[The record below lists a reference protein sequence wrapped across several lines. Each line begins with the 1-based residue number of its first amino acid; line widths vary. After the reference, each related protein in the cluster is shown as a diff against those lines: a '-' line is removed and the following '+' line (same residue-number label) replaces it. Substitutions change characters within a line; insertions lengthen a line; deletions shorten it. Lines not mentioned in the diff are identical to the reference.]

1 MSSARFARS
10 GRVRICILM
19 SMFIV
24 LIMMIVIYQMSQHQL
39 DESRAFQEG
48 LNVQMQCKCRSGLR
62 SVVKHVISLP
72 LVLAALTA
80 EKVTAEKRMSLLRTE
95 KMSLQEKY
103 EGQLAEA
110 VQKQQEIE
118 RALQE
123 KFDAQLEKYKLLEGK
138 YSDLEAEC
146 LKSKKKHIEDTNAFD
161 QKLQKLLADVHKDKA
176 VKEQEVSL
184 WKDKLEKLHRDSE
197 HKIHALEAT
206 ISEFKAN
213 CQYVPKV
220 QPAEAPAHGHQQQ
233 LNKPADLTP
242 TTRNSS
248 PAQQAHSIEKPRNE
262 KSFDAQVQVSEG
274 VYRIGGGVN
283 LATNP
288 NHKQTNATTNT
299 TIKGNGGGAKDKPQ
313 RPEQERL
320 PLLTFAVRNNR
331 SLIINSVENFQIVP
345 EKQQQEEPQ
354 LSGGPISP
362 LSAPRKSST
371 QSSAGELAVK
381 SAGDAPNASVAPKVS
396 SSGLPPLAKPPAK
409 TERKLPENVAPIPNF
424 EDNKMDAKGDAV
436 DVDTAAEELPK
447 NENNNRYANA
457 VNDLENTKNLGVAP
471 KPNEDSGAHEVKDA
485 LNEPSFNLPAAG
497 GQNFFDGDLPAPG
510 PGPVP
515 DEPAKQMAEAAGA
528 GGGGEGE
535 DDDDVGDVAVKQPQ
549 HLLDTD
555 NLNNEIVA
563 DQGKEF
569 AEGGIHLEDGLDEDQ
584 DEDDYSN
591 VAARKKGG
599 EAIRH

>member
-48 LNVQMQCKCRSGLR
+48 LSVQMQ
-62 SVVKHVISLP
+62 SLN
-72 LVLAALTA
+72 A
-80 EKVTAEKRMSLLRTE
+80 EKLTAEKRMSALRSE
-95 KMSLQEKY
+95 KMSLQEQY

-110 VQKQQEIE
+110 VQKQQDTEH
-118 RALQE
+118 ALQE
-123 KFDAQLEKYKLLEGK
+123 KFDAQVEKYKLLEVK

-161 QKLQKLLADVHKDKA
+161 QKLQKVLADLHKDKA
-176 VKEQEVSL
+176 SKEREVAA
-184 WKDKLEKLHRDSE
+184 WKEKLDKLQRDKE

-206 ISEFKAN
+206 IAEFKTN
-213 CQYVPKV
+213 CNYVPKV
-220 QPAEAPAHGHQQQ
+220 QPAEAPVHGHQQQ
-233 LNKPADLTP
+233 LNKPAEQMP
-242 TTRNSS
+242 TTHHSNS
-248 PAQQAHSIEKPRNE
+248 AQPAHSIEKPRNE

-274 VYRIGGGVN
+274 LYRIGGG
-283 LATNP
+283 
-288 NHKQTNATTNT
+288 
-299 TIKGNGGGAKDKPQ
+299 
-313 RPEQERL
+313 
-320 PLLTFAVRNNR
+320 
-331 SLIINSVENFQIVP
+331 IVP
-345 EKQQQEEPQ
+345 KSVSEKQQQEEPQ
-354 LSGGPISP
+354 LSGGPVSP

-371 QSSAGELAVK
+371 QASVGSASDK
-381 SAGDAPNASVAPKVS
+381 KAGDAPNASVAPKVS
-396 SSGLPPLAKPPAK
+396 SSGLPPLAVPPAK
-409 TERKLPENVAPIPNF
+409 SERKLPENVAPIPENF
-424 EDNKMDAKGDAV
+424 EDKADTKGDAV

-457 VNDLENTKNLGVAP
+457 VNDMEGNKNVGVAP
-471 KPNEDSGAHEVKDA
+471 KPIEDSGAHEVKDA

-497 GQNFFDGDLPAPG
+497 GGPNFFDGELPAPG

-515 DEPAKQMAEAAGA
+515 DDTAKQMAEAAGA
-528 GGGGEGE
+528 GGGGDGD

-569 AEGGIHLEDGLDEDQ
+569 AEGIHLEDGMDEDQ

-591 VAARKKGG
+591 VAARNKGDKV
-599 EAIRH
+599 IRP

>member
-48 LNVQMQCKCRSGLR
+48 LSVQMQ
-62 SVVKHVISLP
+62 SLN
-72 LVLAALTA
+72 A
-80 EKVTAEKRMSLLRTE
+80 EKETAEKRMSLLRTE

-103 EGQLAEA
+103 ENQLSEA
-110 VQKQQEIE
+110 VQKQQETE

-123 KFDAQLEKYKLLEGK
+123 KFDAQVEKYKLLEFK
-138 YSDLEAEC
+138 FSDLEAEC

-161 QKLQKLLADVHKDKA
+161 QKLQKVLADVHKDKA
-176 VKEQEVSL
+176 NKEHEVAA
-184 WKDKLEKLHRDSE
+184 WKEKLDKLKRDGE

-206 ISEFKAN
+206 LSEFKTN
-213 CQYVPKV
+213 CNYVPKV
-220 QPAEAPAHGHQQQ
+220 QPAEAPAHEHQQQ
-233 LNKPADLTP
+233 LNKPAEQMP
-242 TTRNSS
+242 TTRHSN
-248 PAQQAHSIEKPRNE
+248 PAQLAHSIEKPRNE

-274 VYRIGGGVN
+274 LYRIGGGVN
-283 LATNP
+283 LP
-288 NHKQTNATTNT
+288 TTNSNQNLT
-299 TIKGNGGGAKDKPQ
+299 KASTNSSIKSNGDGTQEQ
-313 RPEQERL
+313 RQQL
-320 PLLTFAVRNNR
+320 PLLPFAVRNNH
-331 SLIINSVENFQIVP
+331 SLILNSVENFQIVP
-345 EKQQQEEPQ
+345 KSLNEKQQQEEPQ
-354 LSGGPISP
+354 LSGGPVSP

-371 QSSAGELAVK
+371 QASKSGVDAKNAGE
-381 SAGDAPNASVAPKVS
+381 APNASVAPKVS
-396 SSGLPPLAKPPAK
+396 SSGLPPLAVPPAK
-409 TERKLPENVAPIPNF
+409 QERKLPENVAPIPDNF
-424 EDNKMDAKGDAV
+424 EDKADAKGDAV
-436 DVDTAAEELPK
+436 DVDTAAEEMPK

-457 VNDLENTKNLGVAP
+457 VNDLENNKNLGVAP

-497 GQNFFDGDLPAPG
+497 GGQNFFDGELPAPG

-515 DEPAKQMAEAAGA
+515 DEPAKQIADAAGA
-528 GGGGEGE
+528 AGGGEGD

-569 AEGGIHLEDGLDEDQ
+569 AEGIHLEDGMDEDQ

-599 EAIRH
+599 EVIRH

>member
-48 LNVQMQCKCRSGLR
+48 LNVQMQS
-62 SVVKHVISLP
+62 
-72 LVLAALTA
+72 LTA

-176 VKEQEVSL
+176 GKEQEVSG

-288 NHKQTNATTNT
+288 NQNQTNATTNT
-299 TIKGNGGGAKDKPQ
+299 IIKSNGGGAKDKAQ
-313 RPEQERL
+313 RPEQE
-320 PLLTFAVRNNR
+320 PLLTFAVRNNH
-331 SLIINSVENFQIVP
+331 SLILNSVENFQIVP

-409 TERKLPENVAPIPNF
+409 TERKLPENVAPIPENF

-457 VNDLENTKNLGVAP
+457 VNELENTKNLGVAP
-471 KPNEDSGAHEVKDA
+471 KPSEDSGAHEVKDA

-515 DEPAKQMAEAAGA
+515 DDPAKHMAEAVGA

>member
-48 LNVQMQCKCRSGLR
+48 LSVQMQ
-62 SVVKHVISLP
+62 SLN
-72 LVLAALTA
+72 A
-80 EKVTAEKRMSLLRTE
+80 EKLTAEKRMSALRSE
-95 KMSLQEKY
+95 KMSLQEQY

-110 VQKQQEIE
+110 VQKQQDTEH
-118 RALQE
+118 ALQE
-123 KFDAQLEKYKLLEGK
+123 KFDAQVEKYKLLEVK

-161 QKLQKLLADVHKDKA
+161 QKLQKVLADLHKDKA
-176 VKEQEVSL
+176 SKEREVSA
-184 WKDKLEKLHRDSE
+184 WKEKLVKLQRDGE

-206 ISEFKAN
+206 IAEFKTN
-213 CQYVPKV
+213 CNYVPKV

-233 LNKPADLTP
+233 LNKPAEQMP
-242 TTRNSS
+242 TTHHSN
-248 PAQQAHSIEKPRNE
+248 PAQLAHSIEKPRNE

-274 VYRIGGGVN
+274 LYRIGGGVN
-283 LATNP
+283 LLATNP
-288 NHKQTNATTNT
+288 NQNLTKLNLTTASTNS
-299 TIKGNGGGAKDKPQ
+299 TIKSNGDGTKEQPQ
-313 RPEQERL
+313 HL
-320 PLLTFAVRNNR
+320 PLLPFAVRNNH
-331 SLIINSVENFQIVP
+331 SLILTSVENFQIVP
-345 EKQQQEEPQ
+345 KSVSEKQQQEEPQ
-354 LSGGPISP
+354 LSGGPVSP

-371 QSSAGELAVK
+371 QASVGSASDK
-381 SAGDAPNASVAPKVS
+381 KAGDAPNASVAPKVS
-396 SSGLPPLAKPPAK
+396 SSGLPPLAVPPAK
-409 TERKLPENVAPIPNF
+409 PERKLPENVAPIPENF
-424 EDNKMDAKGDAV
+424 EDKTDTKGDAV

-457 VNDLENTKNLGVAP
+457 VNDMEGNKNVGVAP
-471 KPNEDSGAHEVKDA
+471 KPIEDSGAHEVKDA

-497 GQNFFDGDLPAPG
+497 GGQNFFDGELPAPG

-515 DEPAKQMAEAAGA
+515 DETAKQMAEAAGV
-528 GGGGEGE
+528 GGGGDGD

-569 AEGGIHLEDGLDEDQ
+569 AEGIHLEDGMDEDQ
-584 DEDDYSN
+584 DEDDYSHG
-591 VAARKKGG
+591 AARKKGG
-599 EAIRH
+599 EVIRD

>member
-48 LNVQMQCKCRSGLR
+48 LNVQMQS
-62 SVVKHVISLP
+62 
-72 LVLAALTA
+72 LTA
-80 EKVTAEKRMSLLRTE
+80 DKVTAEKRMSLLRTE

-176 VKEQEVSL
+176 SKEQEVSA

-233 LNKPADLTP
+233 LNKPGDLTP

-248 PAQQAHSIEKPRNE
+248 PAQLAHSIEKPRNE
-262 KSFDAQVQVSEG
+262 KSFDAQVQVSDG

-283 LATNP
+283 LTTNP
-288 NHKQTNATTNT
+288 KQNQTYSTTNT
-299 TIKGNGGGAKDKPQ
+299 TIKSNGGGAKDKAQ
-313 RPEQERL
+313 RPEQE
-320 PLLTFAVRNNR
+320 PLLTFAVRNNH

-381 SAGDAPNASVAPKVS
+381 SAGEAPNASVAPKVS

-409 TERKLPENVAPIPNF
+409 AERKLPENVAPIPENF
-424 EDNKMDAKGDAV
+424 YENKMDGKGDAG
-436 DVDTAAEELPK
+436 DIDTAAEELPK
-447 NENNNRYANA
+447 NENNIRYANA

-515 DEPAKQMAEAAGA
+515 DEPAKQMAEAVGA
-528 GGGGEGE
+528 VGGGEGD

>member
-48 LNVQMQCKCRSGLR
+48 LSVQME
-62 SVVKHVISLP
+62 SLN
-72 LVLAALTA
+72 A
-80 EKVTAEKRMSLLRTE
+80 EKETAEKRMSLLRSE
-95 KMSLQEKY
+95 KISLQEKY

-110 VQKQQEIE
+110 VQKQQETE

-123 KFDAQLEKYKLLEGK
+123 KFDAQVEKYKLLELK
-138 YSDLEAEC
+138 HSDLEAEC

-161 QKLQKLLADVHKDKA
+161 QKLQKVLADVHKDKA
-176 VKEQEVSL
+176 SKEHEVAA
-184 WKDKLEKLHRDSE
+184 WKEKLDKQKRDGE

-206 ISEFKAN
+206 LAEFKTN
-213 CQYVPKV
+213 CNYVPKV
-220 QPAEAPAHGHQQQ
+220 QPAEAPAHDHQQQ
-233 LNKPADLTP
+233 LNKPAEQMP
-242 TTRNSS
+242 TTRHTN
-248 PAQQAHSIEKPRNE
+248 PAQLAHSIEKPRNE
-262 KSFDAQVQVSEG
+262 KSFDAQVQVSDG
-274 VYRIGGGVN
+274 LYRIGGG
-283 LATNP
+283 
-288 NHKQTNATTNT
+288 
-299 TIKGNGGGAKDKPQ
+299 
-313 RPEQERL
+313 
-320 PLLTFAVRNNR
+320 
-331 SLIINSVENFQIVP
+331 IVP
-345 EKQQQEEPQ
+345 KTLSEKQQQEEPQ
-354 LSGGPISP
+354 LSGGPVSP

-371 QSSAGELAVK
+371 QASKGGAVAK
-381 SAGDAPNASVAPKVS
+381 NAGDAPNASVAPKVS
-396 SSGLPPLAKPPAK
+396 SSGLPPLAVPPAK
-409 TERKLPENVAPIPNF
+409 PERKLPENVAPIPDNF
-424 EDNKMDAKGDAV
+424 EDKADAKGDAV
-436 DVDTAAEELPK
+436 DVDTAAEEMPK

-457 VNDLENTKNLGVAP
+457 VNDLESNKNLGVAP
-471 KPNEDSGAHEVKDA
+471 KPIEDSGAHEVKDA

-497 GQNFFDGDLPAPG
+497 QNFFDGELPAPG

-528 GGGGEGE
+528 GGGAEGD

-569 AEGGIHLEDGLDEDQ
+569 AEGIHLEDGMDEDQ

-599 EAIRH
+599 EVIRN

>member
-48 LNVQMQCKCRSGLR
+48 LSVQMQ
-62 SVVKHVISLP
+62 SLN
-72 LVLAALTA
+72 A
-80 EKVTAEKRMSLLRTE
+80 EKLTAEKRMSLLRTE

-110 VQKQQEIE
+110 VQKQQETE
-118 RALQE
+118 RSLQE
-123 KFDAQLEKYKLLEGK
+123 KFDAQVEKYKVLELK
-138 YSDLEAEC
+138 YTDLEAEC

-161 QKLQKLLADVHKDKA
+161 QKLQKVLADLHKDKA
-176 VKEQEVSL
+176 SKEHEVAAWKVISL
-184 WKDKLEKLHRDSE
+184 TGCYRISPINLLCLQEKLDKQQRDGE
-197 HKIHALEAT
+197 HKMHALEAT
-206 ISEFKAN
+206 LAEFKTN
-213 CQYVPKV
+213 CNYVPKV

-233 LNKPADLTP
+233 LNKPADQMP
-242 TTRNSS
+242 TTRHSNT
-248 PAQQAHSIEKPRNE
+248 AQLAHSIEKPRNE
-262 KSFDAQVQVSEG
+262 KSFDAQVQVSDG
-274 VYRIGGGVN
+274 LYRIGGGVN
-283 LATNP
+283 LLATNP
-288 NHKQTNATTNT
+288 NQNQTTAATNSTL
-299 TIKGNGGGAKDKPQ
+299 KSNGDGTQEQPPQ
-313 RPEQERL
+313 L
-320 PLLTFAVRNNR
+320 PLLPFAVRNNH
-331 SLIINSVENFQIVP
+331 SLILNSVENFQIVP
-345 EKQQQEEPQ
+345 KSLNEKQQQEEPQ
-354 LSGGPISP
+354 LSGGPVSP

-371 QSSAGELAVK
+371 QTSEGGAAAKKAGN
-381 SAGDAPNASVAPKVS
+381 APNASVAPKVS
-396 SSGLPPLAKPPAK
+396 SSGLPPLAVPPAK
-409 TERKLPENVAPIPNF
+409 PDRKLPENVAPIPDNF
-424 EDNKMDAKGDAV
+424 EDKADTKGDGV

-457 VNDLENTKNLGVAP
+457 VNELENNKNLGVAP
-471 KPNEDSGAHEVKDA
+471 KPLEDSGAHEVKDA

-497 GQNFFDGDLPAPG
+497 AGQNFFDGELPAPG

-528 GGGGEGE
+528 GGGGEGD

-549 HLLDTD
+549 HLLESD

-569 AEGGIHLEDGLDEDQ
+569 AEGIHLEDAMDEDQ

-599 EAIRH
+599 EVIRH

>member
-48 LNVQMQCKCRSGLR
+48 LNVQMQS
-62 SVVKHVISLP
+62 
-72 LVLAALTA
+72 LTA

-176 VKEQEVSL
+176 GKEQEVSA

-220 QPAEAPAHGHQQQ
+220 QPAEAPAHDHQQQ
-233 LNKPADLTP
+233 LHKPADLTP

-262 KSFDAQVQVSEG
+262 KSFDAQVQVSDG
-274 VYRIGGGVN
+274 VYRIGGG
-283 LATNP
+283 
-288 NHKQTNATTNT
+288 
-299 TIKGNGGGAKDKPQ
+299 
-313 RPEQERL
+313 
-320 PLLTFAVRNNR
+320 
-331 SLIINSVENFQIVP
+331 IVP

-381 SAGDAPNASVAPKVS
+381 SAGDAPNASVAPKMS

-409 TERKLPENVAPIPNF
+409 TERKLPENVAPIPENF

-436 DVDTAAEELPK
+436 DMDTAAEELPK

-457 VNDLENTKNLGVAP
+457 LNELENTKNLGVAP
-471 KPNEDSGAHEVKDA
+471 KPNEDSGGHEVKDA

-497 GQNFFDGDLPAPG
+497 GQNFFDGELPAPG

-515 DEPAKQMAEAAGA
+515 DEPAKHMAEAAGA
-528 GGGGEGE
+528 GGGGEGDE
-535 DDDDVGDVAVKQPQ
+535 DEDVGDVAVKQPQ

>member
-19 SMFIV
+19 TMFIV

-48 LNVQMQCKCRSGLR
+48 LSVQMQ
-62 SVVKHVISLP
+62 SLN
-72 LVLAALTA
+72 A
-80 EKVTAEKRMSLLRTE
+80 EKLTAEKRMSLLRTE

-110 VQKQQEIE
+110 VQKQQETE

-123 KFDAQLEKYKLLEGK
+123 KFDAQVEKYKLLEFK

-161 QKLQKLLADVHKDKA
+161 QKLQKVLADLHKDKA
-176 VKEQEVSL
+176 SKEHEVAA
-184 WKDKLEKLHRDSE
+184 WKEKLDKQQREGE

-206 ISEFKAN
+206 IAEFKTN
-213 CQYVPKV
+213 CNYVPKV
-220 QPAEAPAHGHQQQ
+220 QPAEAPAHDHQQQ
-233 LNKPADLTP
+233 LNKPAEQMP
-242 TTRNSS
+242 TTHHSN
-248 PAQQAHSIEKPRNE
+248 PAQLAHSIEKPRNE
-262 KSFDAQVQVSEG
+262 KSFDAQVQVSDG
-274 VYRIGGGVN
+274 LYRIGGGVN
-283 LATNP
+283 LLATNP
-288 NHKQTNATTNT
+288 NQNQTTAATNAT
-299 TIKGNGGGAKDKPQ
+299 IKSNGDGTQEQPQ
-313 RPEQERL
+313 QL
-320 PLLTFAVRNNR
+320 PLLPFAVRNNH
-331 SLIINSVENFQIVP
+331 SLILNSVENFQIVP
-345 EKQQQEEPQ
+345 KSLNEKQQQEEPQ
-354 LSGGPISP
+354 LSGGPVSP

-371 QSSAGELAVK
+371 Q
-381 SAGDAPNASVAPKVS
+381 ASVSGPVAKKAGNAPDASLAPKVSS
-396 SSGLPPLAKPPAK
+396 SSGLPPLAVPPAK
-409 TERKLPENVAPIPNF
+409 PDRKLPENVAPIPENF
-424 EDNKMDAKGDAV
+424 EDKVDTKGEGV

-457 VNDLENTKNLGVAP
+457 VNDLESNKNLGVAP
-471 KPNEDSGAHEVKDA
+471 KPLEDSGAHEVKDA
-485 LNEPSFNLPAAG
+485 LNEPSFNLPAAAG
-497 GQNFFDGDLPAPG
+497 AGQNFFDGELPAPG

-528 GGGGEGE
+528 GGGGEGD

-549 HLLDTD
+549 HLLDSD

-569 AEGGIHLEDGLDEDQ
+569 AEGIHLEDGMDEDQ

-591 VAARKKGG
+591 VGARKKGD
-599 EAIRH
+599 EVIRH

>member
-48 LNVQMQCKCRSGLR
+48 LSVQMQ
-62 SVVKHVISLP
+62 SLN
-72 LVLAALTA
+72 A
-80 EKVTAEKRMSLLRTE
+80 EKLTAEKRMSALRSE
-95 KMSLQEKY
+95 KMSLQEQY

-110 VQKQQEIE
+110 VQKQQDTEH
-118 RALQE
+118 ALQE
-123 KFDAQLEKYKLLEGK
+123 KFDAQVEKYKLLEVK

-161 QKLQKLLADVHKDKA
+161 QKLQKVLADLHKDKA
-176 VKEQEVSL
+176 SKEREVAA
-184 WKDKLEKLHRDSE
+184 WKEKLDKLQRDKE

-206 ISEFKAN
+206 IAEFKTN
-213 CQYVPKV
+213 CNYVPKV
-220 QPAEAPAHGHQQQ
+220 QPAEAPVHGHQQQ
-233 LNKPADLTP
+233 LNKPAEQMP
-242 TTRNSS
+242 TTHHSNS
-248 PAQQAHSIEKPRNE
+248 AQPAHSIEKPRNE

-274 VYRIGGGVN
+274 LYRIGGGVN
-283 LATNP
+283 LLATNP
-288 NHKQTNATTNT
+288 NQNLTTASTNS
-299 TIKGNGGGAKDKPQ
+299 TIKSNSDGTQEQPQ
-313 RPEQERL
+313 HL
-320 PLLTFAVRNNR
+320 PLLPFAVRNNH
-331 SLIINSVENFQIVP
+331 SLILTSVENFQIVP
-345 EKQQQEEPQ
+345 KSVSEKQQQEEPQ
-354 LSGGPISP
+354 LSGGPVSP

-371 QSSAGELAVK
+371 QASVGSASDK
-381 SAGDAPNASVAPKVS
+381 KAGDAPNASVAPKVS
-396 SSGLPPLAKPPAK
+396 SSGLPPLAVPPAK
-409 TERKLPENVAPIPNF
+409 SERKLPENVAPIPENF
-424 EDNKMDAKGDAV
+424 EDKADTKGDAV

-457 VNDLENTKNLGVAP
+457 VNDMEGNKNVGVAP
-471 KPNEDSGAHEVKDA
+471 KPIEDSGAHEVKDA

-497 GQNFFDGDLPAPG
+497 GGPNFFDGELPAPG

-515 DEPAKQMAEAAGA
+515 DDTAKQMAEAAGA
-528 GGGGEGE
+528 GGGGDGD

-569 AEGGIHLEDGLDEDQ
+569 AEGIHLEDGMDEDQ

-591 VAARKKGG
+591 VAARNKGDKV
-599 EAIRH
+599 IRP

>member
-48 LNVQMQCKCRSGLR
+48 LNVQMQS
-62 SVVKHVISLP
+62 
-72 LVLAALTA
+72 LTA

-176 VKEQEVSL
+176 GKEQEVSA

-220 QPAEAPAHGHQQQ
+220 QPAEAPAHDHQQQ
-233 LNKPADLTP
+233 LHKPADLTP

-262 KSFDAQVQVSEG
+262 KSFDAQVQVSDG

-283 LATNP
+283 LLATNP
-288 NHKQTNATTNT
+288 KQNQKQTNATTNT
-299 TIKGNGGGAKDKPQ
+299 TVKSNGGGAKDQAQ
-313 RPEQERL
+313 RPEREQL
-320 PLLTFAVRNNR
+320 PLLTFAVRNNH

-381 SAGDAPNASVAPKVS
+381 SAGDAPNASVAPKMS

-409 TERKLPENVAPIPNF
+409 TERKLPENVAPIPENF

-436 DVDTAAEELPK
+436 DMDTAAEELPK

-457 VNDLENTKNLGVAP
+457 LNELENTKNLGVAP
-471 KPNEDSGAHEVKDA
+471 KPNEDSGGHEVKDA

-497 GQNFFDGDLPAPG
+497 GQNFFDGELPAPG

-515 DEPAKQMAEAAGA
+515 DEPAKHMAEAAGA
-528 GGGGEGE
+528 GGGGEGDE
-535 DDDDVGDVAVKQPQ
+535 DEDVGDVAVKQPQ

>member
-48 LNVQMQCKCRSGLR
+48 LSVQME
-62 SVVKHVISLP
+62 SLN
-72 LVLAALTA
+72 A
-80 EKVTAEKRMSLLRTE
+80 EKETAEKRMSLLRTE
-95 KMSLQEKY
+95 KLSLQEKY

-110 VQKQQEIE
+110 MQKQQETE

-123 KFDAQLEKYKLLEGK
+123 KFDAQVEKYKLLELK
-138 YSDLEAEC
+138 HSDLEAEC

-161 QKLQKLLADVHKDKA
+161 QKLQKVLADVHKDKA
-176 VKEQEVSL
+176 SKEHEVAV
-184 WKDKLEKLHRDSE
+184 WKEKLDKLKRDGE

-206 ISEFKAN
+206 LAEFKTN
-213 CQYVPKV
+213 CNYVPKV
-220 QPAEAPAHGHQQQ
+220 QPAEAPAHDHQQQ
-233 LNKPADLTP
+233 LNKPAEQMP
-242 TTRNSS
+242 TTRHTN
-248 PAQQAHSIEKPRNE
+248 PAQLAHSIEKPRNE
-262 KSFDAQVQVSEG
+262 KSFDAQVQ
-274 VYRIGGGVN
+274 
-283 LATNP
+283 
-288 NHKQTNATTNT
+288 
-299 TIKGNGGGAKDKPQ
+299 
-313 RPEQERL
+313 
-320 PLLTFAVRNNR
+320 
-331 SLIINSVENFQIVP
+331 IVP
-345 EKQQQEEPQ
+345 KTLSEKQQQEEPQ
-354 LSGGPISP
+354 LSGGPVSP

-371 QSSAGELAVK
+371 QASKGVASAK
-381 SAGDAPNASVAPKVS
+381 NAGDAPNASVAPKVS
-396 SSGLPPLAKPPAK
+396 SSGLPPLAVPPAK
-409 TERKLPENVAPIPNF
+409 PERKLPENVAPIPDNF
-424 EDNKMDAKGDAV
+424 EDKADAKGDAG
-436 DVDTAAEELPK
+436 DVDTAAEEMPK

-457 VNDLENTKNLGVAP
+457 VNDLESNKNLGVAP
-471 KPNEDSGAHEVKDA
+471 KPIEDSGAHEVKDA

-497 GQNFFDGDLPAPG
+497 QNFFDGELPAPG

-528 GGGGEGE
+528 GGGAEGD

-569 AEGGIHLEDGLDEDQ
+569 AEGIHLEDGMDEDQ

-591 VAARKKGG
+591 GAARKKGG
-599 EAIRH
+599 EVIRN

>member
-48 LNVQMQCKCRSGLR
+48 LSVQME
-62 SVVKHVISLP
+62 SLN
-72 LVLAALTA
+72 A
-80 EKVTAEKRMSLLRTE
+80 EKETAEKRMSLLRSE
-95 KMSLQEKY
+95 KISLQEKY

-110 VQKQQEIE
+110 VQKQQETE

-123 KFDAQLEKYKLLEGK
+123 KFDAQVEKYKLLELK
-138 YSDLEAEC
+138 HSDLEAEC

-161 QKLQKLLADVHKDKA
+161 QKLQKVLADVHKDKA
-176 VKEQEVSL
+176 SKEHEVAA
-184 WKDKLEKLHRDSE
+184 WKEKLDKQKRDGE

-206 ISEFKAN
+206 LAEFKTN
-213 CQYVPKV
+213 CNYVPKV
-220 QPAEAPAHGHQQQ
+220 QPAEAPAHDHQQQ
-233 LNKPADLTP
+233 LNKPAEQMP
-242 TTRNSS
+242 TTRHTN
-248 PAQQAHSIEKPRNE
+248 PAQLAHSIEKPRNE
-262 KSFDAQVQVSEG
+262 KSFDAQVQ
-274 VYRIGGGVN
+274 
-283 LATNP
+283 
-288 NHKQTNATTNT
+288 
-299 TIKGNGGGAKDKPQ
+299 
-313 RPEQERL
+313 
-320 PLLTFAVRNNR
+320 
-331 SLIINSVENFQIVP
+331 IVP
-345 EKQQQEEPQ
+345 KTLSEKQQQEEPQ
-354 LSGGPISP
+354 LSGGPVSP

-371 QSSAGELAVK
+371 QASKGGAVAK
-381 SAGDAPNASVAPKVS
+381 NAGDAPNASVAPKVS
-396 SSGLPPLAKPPAK
+396 SSGLPPLAVPPAK
-409 TERKLPENVAPIPNF
+409 PERKLPENVAPIPDNF
-424 EDNKMDAKGDAV
+424 EDKADAKGDAV
-436 DVDTAAEELPK
+436 DVDTAAEEMPK

-457 VNDLENTKNLGVAP
+457 VNDLESNKNLGVAP
-471 KPNEDSGAHEVKDA
+471 KPIEDSGAHEVKDA

-497 GQNFFDGDLPAPG
+497 QNFFDGELPAPG

-528 GGGGEGE
+528 GGGAEGD

-569 AEGGIHLEDGLDEDQ
+569 AEGIHLEDGMDEDQ

-599 EAIRH
+599 EVIRN

>member
-48 LNVQMQCKCRSGLR
+48 LSVQME
-62 SVVKHVISLP
+62 SLN
-72 LVLAALTA
+72 A
-80 EKVTAEKRMSLLRTE
+80 EKETAEKRMSLLRTE
-95 KMSLQEKY
+95 KLSLQEKY

-110 VQKQQEIE
+110 MQKQQETE

-123 KFDAQLEKYKLLEGK
+123 KFDAQVEKYKLLELK
-138 YSDLEAEC
+138 HSDLEAEC

-161 QKLQKLLADVHKDKA
+161 QKLQKVLADVHKDKA
-176 VKEQEVSL
+176 SKEHEVAV
-184 WKDKLEKLHRDSE
+184 WKEKLDKLKRDGE

-206 ISEFKAN
+206 LAEFKTN
-213 CQYVPKV
+213 CNYVPKV
-220 QPAEAPAHGHQQQ
+220 QPAEAPAHDHQQQ
-233 LNKPADLTP
+233 LNKPAEQMP
-242 TTRNSS
+242 TTRHTN
-248 PAQQAHSIEKPRNE
+248 PAQLAHSIEKPRNE
-262 KSFDAQVQVSEG
+262 KSFDAQVQVSDG
-274 VYRIGGGVN
+274 LYRIGGGVN
-283 LATNP
+283 LLATNP
-288 NHKQTNATTNT
+288 NQNQNQTKASTNY
-299 TIKGNGGGAKDKPQ
+299 TIKSNGDGTQEQPQ
-313 RPEQERL
+313 QL
-320 PLLTFAVRNNR
+320 PLLPFAVRNNH
-331 SLIINSVENFQIVP
+331 SLILNSVENFQIVP
-345 EKQQQEEPQ
+345 KTLSEKQQQEEPQ
-354 LSGGPISP
+354 LSGGPVSP

-371 QSSAGELAVK
+371 QASKGVASAK
-381 SAGDAPNASVAPKVS
+381 NAGDAPNASVAPKVS
-396 SSGLPPLAKPPAK
+396 SSGLPPLAVPPAK
-409 TERKLPENVAPIPNF
+409 PERKLPENVAPIPDNF
-424 EDNKMDAKGDAV
+424 EDKADAKGDAG
-436 DVDTAAEELPK
+436 DVDTAAEEMPK

-457 VNDLENTKNLGVAP
+457 VNDLESNKNLGVAP
-471 KPNEDSGAHEVKDA
+471 KPIEDSGAHEVKDA

-497 GQNFFDGDLPAPG
+497 QNFFDGELPAPG

-528 GGGGEGE
+528 GGGAEGD

-569 AEGGIHLEDGLDEDQ
+569 AEGIHLEDGMDEDQ

-591 VAARKKGG
+591 GAARKKGG
-599 EAIRH
+599 EVIRN